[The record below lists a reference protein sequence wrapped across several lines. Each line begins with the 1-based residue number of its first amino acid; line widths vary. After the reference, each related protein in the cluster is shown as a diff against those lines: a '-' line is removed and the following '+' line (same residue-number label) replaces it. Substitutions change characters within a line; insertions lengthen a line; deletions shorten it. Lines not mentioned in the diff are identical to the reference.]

1 MLSGLKRDIARE
13 SAMVDENDA
22 ILESVATMDIR
33 NTFVDPD
40 EVDENDPELQRLID
54 EIPESD
60 EEISEEDVDQL
71 TESLIP
77 ELD

>member
-60 EEISEEDVDQL
+60 EDISEEDVDQL
-71 TESLIP
+71 TESLIA